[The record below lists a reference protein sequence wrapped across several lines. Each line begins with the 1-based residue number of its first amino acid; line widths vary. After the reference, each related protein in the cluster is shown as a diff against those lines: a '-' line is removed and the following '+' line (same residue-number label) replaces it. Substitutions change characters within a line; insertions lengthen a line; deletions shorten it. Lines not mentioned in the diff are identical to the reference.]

1 MKKILVFGMTDNP
14 GGIESVIMN
23 YYRKIDREKIHANKY
38 KYPDPYISDKVS
50 LNIDCPFHG
59 LFSMRPNNHLNGQRM
74 S

>member
-1 MKKILVFGMTDNP
+1 MKNKIKNQIKTEAQW
-14 GGIESVIMN
+14 I
-23 YYRKIDREKIHANKY
+23 IDREKIHANKY